1 MKIIGITGGTGCGKT
16 TVLKYL
22 AGLGAKVIDCDALYH
37 EMLNTDM
44 AMLGDIEKR
53 FPGIVEN
60 GSLDTKKLGAVVFKD
75 STGLEDLSRITRTY
89 IREGVRSQILDEKS
103 VGREIL
109 GIDAIQ
115 LIESGLGDFCH
126 RIIGV
131 IADSDVRL
139 RRIMARDGIS
149 AEYAASRIASQKSNE
164 YFIENCDMIIENN
177 GDDMKLFEEECAA
190 MVSELLNGISKEE
203 EL

>member
-1 MKIIGITGGTGCGKT
+1 M
-16 TVLKYL
+16 
-22 AGLGAKVIDCDALYH
+22 IDCDALYH
-37 EMLNTDM
+37 EMLKTDM

-60 GSLDTKKLGAVVFKD
+60 GSLDTKKLGAIVFKD

-131 IADSDVRL
+131 IADNGAGRNIGRVRGVK
-139 RRIMARDGIS
+139 DS
-149 AEYAASRIASQKSNE
+149 FS
-164 YFIENCDMIIENN
+164 
-177 GDDMKLFEEECAA
+177 EEQ
-190 MVSELLNGISKEE
+190 
-203 EL
+203 

>member
-89 IREGVRSQILDEKS
+89 IR
-103 VGREIL
+103 
-109 GIDAIQ
+109 
-115 LIESGLGDFCH
+115 
-126 RIIGV
+126 
-131 IADSDVRL
+131 
-139 RRIMARDGIS
+139 
-149 AEYAASRIASQKSNE
+149 
-164 YFIENCDMIIENN
+164 
-177 GDDMKLFEEECAA
+177 
-190 MVSELLNGISKEE
+190 
-203 EL
+203 